1 MEQEKWPLLT
11 QQPNRSDVDQGRVRL
26 AKACFE
32 ERGVRIAADEV

>member
-11 QQPNRSDVDQGRVRL
+11 QQPNRSDVDQGRRL
-26 AKACFE
+26 AKASFE